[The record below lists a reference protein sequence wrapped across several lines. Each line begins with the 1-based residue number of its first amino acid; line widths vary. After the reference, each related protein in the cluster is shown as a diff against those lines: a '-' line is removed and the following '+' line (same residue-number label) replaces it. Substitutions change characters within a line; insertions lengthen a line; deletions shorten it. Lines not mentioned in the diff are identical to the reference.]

1 MPERWDARRTMVI
14 VEGLATP
21 AHCLRLSKNNE
32 RPMFTVIVQ
41 EKGGK
46 TQRLQFNKSEITVGR
61 VQGNDIVLPK
71 GNVSKR
77 HSKIVFKEG
86 KFIVVDLK
94 STNGTY
100 VNGHKIASPQVIK
113 STDKVFIGD
122 FVLEIEEGA
131 SADAGVGAPPPM
143 PPGPPATGT
152 VPPRP
157 AGPGPGP
164 GPGMA
169 PGPGPGP
176 GMAPGPGPGM
186 QRPGGPGG
194 PMPPVPPGGPAGPPM
209 AGPRPQQAPPAMPG
223 GPGMTGAAP
232 GMAAPRPAGP
242 GGRGSWQEVSAGGG
256 PTYYYLAIQGGWL
269 IMAQNSMVFIPDPGH
284 QNPPNPA

>member
-1 MPERWDARRTMVI
+1 
-14 VEGLATP
+14 
-21 AHCLRLSKNNE
+21 
-32 RPMFTVIVQ
+32 MFTVIVQ

-131 SADAGVGAPPPM
+131 NADAGVGGGAPPPM
-143 PPGPPATGT
+143 PGGPGA

-157 AGPGPGP
+157 MPPGAGPGGP
-164 GPGMA
+164 GPA
-169 PGPGPGP
+169 
-176 GMAPGPGPGM
+176 PGM
-186 QRPGGPGG
+186 QRG
-194 PMPPVPPGGPAGPPM
+194 PMPPNPPGVPP
-209 AGPRPQQAPPAMPG
+209 MPG
-223 GPGMTGAAP
+223 ARPPQPQGMGPGGLGAAP
-232 GMAAPRPAGP
+232 APPRPAMGVQ
-242 GGRGSWQEVSAGGG
+242 GGARGSWQEVSAAGG
-256 PTYYYLAIQGGWL
+256 PSYHYLAVQGGWL
-269 IMAQNSMVFIPDPGH
+269 VLANNNMVFIADPSH
-284 QNPPNPA
+284 QSAPTPI

>member
-1 MPERWDARRTMVI
+1 
-14 VEGLATP
+14 
-21 AHCLRLSKNNE
+21 
-32 RPMFTVIVQ
+32 MFTVIVQ

-131 SADAGVGAPPPM
+131 NGEAGMGAPPPM
-143 PPGPPATGT
+143 PPGPGAPATA
-152 VPPRP
+152 PPRP
-157 AGPGPGP
+157 MP
-164 GPGMA
+164 
-169 PGPGPGP
+169 
-176 GMAPGPGPGM
+176 
-186 QRPGGPGG
+186 PGGPGG
-194 PMPPVPPGGPAGPPM
+194 PGGPGAMGRPGGPMPPAPPNGPPM
-209 AGPRPQQAPPAMPG
+209 AGPRPQQPPSMQGG
-223 GPGMTGAAP
+223 GPPGPPRPAP
-232 GMAAPRPAGP
+232 GMGGAPGSN
-242 GGRGSWQEVSAGGG
+242 GRGSWQEVSVGGG
-256 PTYYYLAIQGGWL
+256 PTYHYLGVQGGWL
-269 IMAQNSMVFIPDPGH
+269 VMAQNTMVFIADPGH
-284 QNPPNPA
+284 QSPPSPV

>member
-1 MPERWDARRTMVI
+1 
-14 VEGLATP
+14 
-21 AHCLRLSKNNE
+21 
-32 RPMFTVIVQ
+32 MFTVIVQ

-131 SADAGVGAPPPM
+131 GAGAAPGMEAPPPM
-143 PPGPPATGT
+143 PPGPPGTGT
-152 VPPRP
+152 MPPRP
-157 AGPGPGP
+157 AGPGPMAAGP
-164 GPGMA
+164 GPGPMP

-176 GMAPGPGPGM
+176 GPMPPGPGM
-186 QRPGGPGG
+186 QPRPGGPGG
-194 PMPPVPPGGPAGPPM
+194 PMPPAPPGGGPGAAPM
-209 AGPRPQQAPPAMPG
+209 AGPRPQQPPAMPG
-223 GPGMTGAAP
+223 APGMTGAAP
-232 GMAAPRPAGP
+232 GLPAGGPRPAMA
-242 GGRGSWQEVSAGGG
+242 GGRGSWQEVSVGGG
-256 PTYYYLAIQGGWL
+256 PTYYYLGIQGGWL
-269 IMAQNSMVFIPDPGH
+269 VMAQNSMVFISDPGH

>member
-1 MPERWDARRTMVI
+1 
-14 VEGLATP
+14 
-21 AHCLRLSKNNE
+21 
-32 RPMFTVIVQ
+32 MFTVIVQ

-131 SADAGVGAPPPM
+131 NADAGMGAPPPM
-143 PPGPPATGT
+143 PPGPGT
-152 VPPRP
+152 APPRP
-157 AGPGPGP
+157 MPP
-164 GPGMA
+164 
-169 PGPGPGP
+169 
-176 GMAPGPGPGM
+176 
-186 QRPGGPGG
+186 GPGG
-194 PMPPVPPGGPAGPPM
+194 PPPGMARPGPMPPAPPPGGPPM
-209 AGPRPQQAPPAMPG
+209 AGPRPQQPPPG
-223 GPGMTGAAP
+223 GPPMAGPRP
-232 GMAAPRPAGP
+232 GMSGP
-242 GGRGSWQEVSAGGG
+242 GPGQGPRGSWQEVSVAGGAPYHYIG
-256 PTYYYLAIQGGWL
+256 IQGGWL
-269 IMAQNSMVFIPDPGH
+269 VMAQNNMVFISDPGH
-284 QNPPNPA
+284 QSPPTPV

>member
-1 MPERWDARRTMVI
+1 
-14 VEGLATP
+14 
-21 AHCLRLSKNNE
+21 
-32 RPMFTVIVQ
+32 MFTVIVQ

-131 SADAGVGAPPPM
+131 NADAGMGAPPPM
-143 PPGPPATGT
+143 PAGPGTAPPRPMPPGPGGPPAMG
-152 VPPRP
+152 R
-157 AGPGPGP
+157 
-164 GPGMA
+164 
-169 PGPGPGP
+169 
-176 GMAPGPGPGM
+176 
-186 QRPGGPGG
+186 PGG
-194 PMPPVPPGGPAGPPM
+194 PMPPTPPGPVM
-209 AGPRPQQAPPAMPG
+209 ASPRPQQPPMP
-223 GPGMTGAAP
+223 AP
-232 GMAAPRPAGP
+232 GAPRPAMA
-242 GGRGSWQEVSAGGG
+242 GGRGAWQEVAASGG
-256 PTYYYLAIQGGWL
+256 PTYHYIGVQGGWL
-269 IMAQNSMVFIPDPGH
+269 VMAANNMVFIADPGH
-284 QNPPNPA
+284 QSPPTPM

>member
-1 MPERWDARRTMVI
+1 
-14 VEGLATP
+14 
-21 AHCLRLSKNNE
+21 
-32 RPMFTVIVQ
+32 MFTVIVQ

-131 SADAGVGAPPPM
+131 NADAGGSPPPVPVSGPGAPL
-143 PPGPPATGT
+143 
-152 VPPRP
+152 RP
-157 AGPGPGP
+157 IGPGPGVPP
-164 GPGMA
+164 GPA
-169 PGPGPGP
+169 
-176 GMAPGPGPGM
+176 PGM
-186 QRPGGPGG
+186 QRGPMPPNPPGVPPMPGGRPPQPQAQGMGGPGG
-194 PMPPVPPGGPAGPPM
+194 VPNP
-209 AGPRPQQAPPAMPG
+209 PRPNMGVGQ
-223 GPGMTGAAP
+223 GA
-232 GMAAPRPAGP
+232 
-242 GGRGSWQEVSAGGG
+242 RGSWQEVSAAGG
-256 PTYYYLAIQGGWL
+256 PSYHYLAVQGGWL
-269 IMAQNSMVFIPDPGH
+269 VMAQNNMVFIPDPNH
-284 QNPPNPA
+284 QSAPTPV